1 MLRNKPEPTRRW
13 LDLAPGDPVIVI
25 AGKDKGKQ
33 GEVLHHPRPAQDRRQ
48 GRQHPEAAH
57 QGGSAPRWRAGRA
70 GWDRRLRGRARLLQR
85 DARLPILRP
94 ADADQAHHPRVG
106 SARAHLPPLWGAIR
120 ARAQD
125 GGSVAVAKAKQ
136 APKKEQAPKAP
147 GTRSEAP
154 PRLLQSYRK
163 TVTQQ
168 LTKEFDYGNA
178 MQVPRVDKIVVNIG
192 IGEAKDND
200 KALDAAV
207 GDVQTITGQKPQLV
221 KAKKSVAAFKLR
233 AGQTVGI
240 KTTLRGRR
248 MWYFLDKLL
257 NVALPRIRDFR
268 GVSPDAFDGR
278 GNYSLGLRE
287 QVIFP
292 EIDYDKIDKLRG
304 LEVSIITTA
313 KTDDESRSLLTR
325 LGMPFRKR

>member
-1 MLRNKPEPTRRW
+1 MLVVYRDT
-13 LDLAPGDPVIVI
+13 VM
-25 AGKDKGKQ
+25 
-33 GEVLHHPRPAQDRRQ
+33 AQM
-48 GRQHPEAAH
+48 
-57 QGGSAPRWRAGRA
+57 
-70 GWDRRLRGRARLLQR
+70 
-85 DARLPILRP
+85 
-94 ADADQAHHPRVG
+94 
-106 SARAHLPPLWGAIR
+106 
-120 ARAQD
+120 
-125 GGSVAVAKAKQ
+125 
-136 APKKEQAPKAP
+136 
-147 GTRSEAP
+147 
-154 PRLLQSYRK
+154 
-163 TVTQQ
+163 
-168 LTKEFDYGNA
+168 TKEFDYANV
-178 MQVPRVDKIVVNIG
+178 MQVPRIDKVVVNVG

-207 GDVQTITGQKPQLV
+207 GDITTITGQKPQLI

-268 GVSPDAFDGR
+268 GVSPDGFDGR
-278 GNYSLGLRE
+278 GNYSLGMRE
-287 QVIFP
+287 QVVFP

-313 KTDDESRSLLTR
+313 RSDDEARSLLTR

>member
-1 MLRNKPEPTRRW
+1 M
-13 LDLAPGDPVIVI
+13 
-25 AGKDKGKQ
+25 
-33 GEVLHHPRPAQDRRQ
+33 
-48 GRQHPEAAH
+48 
-57 QGGSAPRWRAGRA
+57 
-70 GWDRRLRGRARLLQR
+70 
-85 DARLPILRP
+85 
-94 ADADQAHHPRVG
+94 
-106 SARAHLPPLWGAIR
+106 
-120 ARAQD
+120 
-125 GGSVAVAKAKQ
+125 AKAKQ
-136 APKKEQAPKAP
+136 QAAKKEQAPKAP
-147 GTRSEAP
+147 GTRSETP
-154 PRLLQSYRK
+154 PRMLTTYRD
-163 TVTQQ
+163 TIVQQ
-168 LTKEFDYGNA
+168 LTKEFDYANV
-178 MQVPRVDKIVVNIG
+178 MQVPHIDKIVVNIG

-207 GDVQTITGQKPQLV
+207 GDVTTITGQKPQLI

-257 NVALPRIRDFR
+257 NIALPRIRDFR
-268 GVSPDAFDGR
+268 GVSPDGFDGR

-287 QVIFP
+287 QVVFP

-313 KTDDESRSLLTR
+313 RSDDEARSLLTR

>member
-1 MLRNKPEPTRRW
+1 M
-13 LDLAPGDPVIVI
+13 
-25 AGKDKGKQ
+25 
-33 GEVLHHPRPAQDRRQ
+33 
-48 GRQHPEAAH
+48 
-57 QGGSAPRWRAGRA
+57 
-70 GWDRRLRGRARLLQR
+70 
-85 DARLPILRP
+85 
-94 ADADQAHHPRVG
+94 
-106 SARAHLPPLWGAIR
+106 
-120 ARAQD
+120 
-125 GGSVAVAKAKQ
+125 AKAKQ
-136 APKKEQAPKAP
+136 QQPKKEQAPKAP
-147 GTRSEAP
+147 GTKSETP
-154 PRLLQSYRK
+154 PRMLTTYRDNI
-163 TVTQQ
+163 VPQ
-168 LTKEFDYGNA
+168 LTKEFDYANV
-178 MQVPRVDKIVVNIG
+178 MQVPHIDKIVVNIG

-207 GDVQTITGQKPQLV
+207 GDVMTITGQKPQLI

-257 NVALPRIRDFR
+257 NIALPRIRDFR
-268 GVSPDAFDGR
+268 GVSPDGFDGR

-287 QVIFP
+287 QVVFP

-313 KTDDESRSLLTR
+313 RTDDEARSLLTR